1 MGNVIGIVAEYNPF
15 HNGHARLI
23 EQTRAQLGAV
33 CPVVCVMSGDFVQ
46 RGSPAVYSKFARAEA
61 AARCGA
67 DLVLELPLPWA
78 LSSAEGFAR
87 GAVGLLGGLGVVTHL
102 SFGSEC
108 GELEPLQR
116 VAEALLDPLL
126 GEDLRAELQAGIP
139 FAARRVGALA
149 ELLQAPNNILAVEYL
164 KAIFD
169 QRLDLHPLTI
179 LRTGAQHDRPAEGN
193 VRSASEL
200 RTRIGAG
207 ENVSAFLPKAAAE
220 ISAREKTLGR
230 GPVLPDALE
239 SALLSRLRMLPQAA
253 YNTLPGASEGLGNS
267 LYRAAH
273 EAPTLDGVLAAAK
286 SKRYALSR
294 IRRMTMCAAL
304 GVTAGMDTGTPPY
317 ARVLAIGAQGRELL
331 RAIDA
336 RTSVP
341 VITKPA
347 AGRSL
352 PGEAGEIFALT
363 ADAHDLYVLGCP
375 AREERRCGGDWRASP
390 FVL

>member
-23 EQTRAQLGAV
+23 EQTRARLGAD

-46 RGSPAVYSKFARAEA
+46 RGSPAVYAKFARAEA

-87 GAVGLLGGLGVVTHL
+87 GAVGLLGSLGVVTHL
-102 SFGSEC
+102 GFGSEC

-139 FAARRVGALA
+139 FAAARQQAVARRVGALA

-200 RTRIGAG
+200 RTRIGAFI
-207 ENVSAFLPKAAAE
+207 EML
-220 ISAREKTLGR
+220 
-230 GPVLPDALE
+230 DA
-239 SALLSRLRMLPQAA
+239 
-253 YNTLPGASEGLGNS
+253 
-267 LYRAAH
+267 
-273 EAPTLDGVLAAAK
+273 
-286 SKRYALSR
+286 
-294 IRRMTMCAAL
+294 
-304 GVTAGMDTGTPPY
+304 
-317 ARVLAIGAQGRELL
+317 
-331 RAIDA
+331 
-336 RTSVP
+336 
-341 VITKPA
+341 
-347 AGRSL
+347 
-352 PGEAGEIFALT
+352 
-363 ADAHDLYVLGCP
+363 
-375 AREERRCGGDWRASP
+375 
-390 FVL
+390 

>member
-23 EQTRAQLGAV
+23 EQTRARLGAD

-46 RGSPAVYSKFARAEA
+46 RGSPAVYAKFARAEA

-87 GAVGLLGGLGVVTHL
+87 GAVGLLGSLGVVTHL

-139 FAARRVGALA
+139 FAAARQQAVARRVGALA

-193 VRSASEL
+193 VRAASEL

-207 ENVSAFLPKAAAE
+207 EDVSAFLP
-220 ISAREKTLGR
+220 R
-230 GPVLPDALE
+230 
-239 SALLSRLRMLPQAA
+239 
-253 YNTLPGASEGLGNS
+253 
-267 LYRAAH
+267 
-273 EAPTLDGVLAAAK
+273 
-286 SKRYALSR
+286 
-294 IRRMTMCAAL
+294 
-304 GVTAGMDTGTPPY
+304 
-317 ARVLAIGAQGRELL
+317 
-331 RAIDA
+331 
-336 RTSVP
+336 
-341 VITKPA
+341 A
-347 AGRSL
+347 AGRCCRRRWRARCSRAC
-352 PGEAGEIFALT
+352 GCCRRRLT
-363 ADAHDLYVLGCP
+363 TRCP
-375 AREERRCGGDWRASP
+375 ARPRGWATACTVPRTRNRHSTVCWRRQNPSATRSRASGA
-390 FVL
+390 